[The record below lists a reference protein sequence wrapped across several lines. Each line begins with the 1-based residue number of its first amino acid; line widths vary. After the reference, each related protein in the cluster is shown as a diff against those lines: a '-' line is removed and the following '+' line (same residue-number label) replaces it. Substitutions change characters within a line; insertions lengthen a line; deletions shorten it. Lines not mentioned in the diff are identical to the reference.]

1 MENAKD
7 LLVKTGKLRLK
18 VTPKAKTEGIGGLQT
33 DAEGAVY
40 LPVKVRA
47 VPEDGKTNAAV
58 IALIAKQFGVP
69 KSRLEIQRGSASRY
83 KVIAY
88 TA

>member
-18 VTPKAKTEGIGGLQT
+18 VNPKAKTEGISGLGT

-40 LPVKVRA
+40 LPIKVRA
-47 VPEDGKTNAAV
+47 VPEDGKANAAV
-58 IALIAKQFGVP
+58 IALIAKQFGIP
-69 KSRLEIQRGSASRY
+69 KSRLEIQRGATSRY

>member
-7 LLVKTGKLRLK
+7 LLVKTGRLALK
-18 VTPKAKTEGIGGLQT
+18 VTPRSRMEALGSLET

-40 LPVKVRA
+40 LPIKVRA
-47 VPEDGKTNAAV
+47 VPEDGKATAAV
-58 IALIAKQFGVP
+58 IALIAKQFDIP
-69 KSRLEIQRGSASRY
+69 KTRLTLLRGGTSRY

-88 TA
+88 HN

>member
-18 VTPKAKTEGIGGLQT
+18 VTPKARTEGLVALET
-33 DAEGAVY
+33 DAEDTFY
-40 LPVKVRA
+40 LSVKVRA
-47 VPEDGKTNAAV
+47 APEDGKANAAV
-58 IALIAKQFGVP
+58 IALIAKEFNLP
-69 KSRLEIQRGSASRY
+69 KSRLEIQHGTASRY